1 LLNNAG
7 ITEGDWQ
14 HIMNIPRKKL
24 RGQDIHDVS
33 DVSALGL
40 APDETMRLQ
49 AQIMGFVRMG
59 GDIVTSEHNL
69 TAQTLMSAG
78 GRSNALTKQ
87 VMLFKMQVLSRR
99 RIC

>member
-1 LLNNAG
+1 SSQRGLLNNAG
-7 ITEGDWQ
+7 ITEGDWL
-14 HIMNIPRKKL
+14 HIMSIPRKKL

-40 APDETMRLQ
+40 SPDETMRLQ
-49 AQIMGFVRMG
+49 SQMMGFIRMG

-78 GRSNALTKQ
+78 GRTNAL
-87 VMLFKMQVLSRR
+87 
-99 RIC
+99 